1 MNKLRRKQIDEIQDK
16 LAVLREMIDE
26 VLTDEQE
33 ALDNLPEGLQES
45 ERGEAMQQAID
56 ALEDA
61 LNNCDEID
69 SYLEDAKA
77 S

>member
-77 S
+77 L